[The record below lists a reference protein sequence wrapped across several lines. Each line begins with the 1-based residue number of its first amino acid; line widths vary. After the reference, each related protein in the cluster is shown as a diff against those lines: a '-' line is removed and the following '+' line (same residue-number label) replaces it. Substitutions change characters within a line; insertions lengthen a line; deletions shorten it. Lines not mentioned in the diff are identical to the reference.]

1 MPRNT
6 TPEMVAAL
14 GQSVIRPALFVELHF
29 VTEIVRIWNGLGTI
43 NWNGQKWL
51 GVGSLGSIS
60 TIEEGSSVEAKGI
73 TITCSGLDPTLLN
86 DTLENY
92 QVGLPVTVWFGLFD
106 AAGSLIPDPILS
118 FAGRMDQPS
127 LSVDGQT
134 ATISINCE
142 SKLLDM
148 NVSSETY
155 LTHEQQQIDFPGD
168 LGLQFVNSI
177 QDTTIYFGRSPS
189 SSNNR

>member
-1 MPRNT
+1 MID
-6 TPEMVAAL
+6 AL
-14 GQSVIRPALFVELHF
+14 GQSVIRPALFVEMHF
-29 VTEIVRIWNGLGTI
+29 ISEVVRVWNGLGTI
-43 NWNGQKWL
+43 NWNGQSWL

-60 TIEEGSSVEAKGI
+60 TIEEGATVEAKGI
-73 TITCSGLDPTLLN
+73 TLTCSGLDPTLLN

-106 AAGSLIPDPILS
+106 ASGALIPDPILS

-148 NVSSETY
+148 NVSCETY
-155 LTHEQQQIDFPGD
+155 LTNEWQRVEFSGD
-168 LGLQFVNSI
+168 RGLEYVNSLQERQI
-177 QDTTIYFGRSPS
+177 NWGRSPS
-189 SSNNR
+189 SQNNR